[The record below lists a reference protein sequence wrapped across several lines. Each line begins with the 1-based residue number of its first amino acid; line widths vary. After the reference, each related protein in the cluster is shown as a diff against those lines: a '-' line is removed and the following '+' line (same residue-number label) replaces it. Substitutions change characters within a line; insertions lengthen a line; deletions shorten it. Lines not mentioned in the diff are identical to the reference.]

1 MDRVISCHIVL
12 TMQHLLLA
20 VRHYPS
26 SFSCVTVLHN
36 RLIKIYI
43 IIEIDKAFH
52 ESMEEKKI
60 GFTTKHKDAIGWLL
74 KYFLKNMLESCL

>member
-1 MDRVISCHIVL
+1 
-12 TMQHLLLA
+12 
-20 VRHYPS
+20 
-26 SFSCVTVLHN
+26 VLHN